1 MSFIN
6 TKALHHT
13 RHTLMA
19 SLLMFSTSNALA
31 LNYGGM
37 SGGGGNVLNPT
48 PPDRTVNR
56 YEVRALA
63 KHLPTLLPKVAQYL
77 AHKQSILA
85 QTPVGQAG
93 ADEGL
98 RPLFQ
103 TRHAIL
109 RLLRTVPLDVEHHK
123 SCFDGSGNPVDGS
136 VAEDDDDVCLSALN
150 IALKVHPT
158 EIDAQSKALIV
169 HEYGEKAGLDE
180 AAAISVQAHVLEDVL
195 NTP

>member
-6 TKALHHT
+6 TKALHLT

-19 SLLMFSTSNALA
+19 SLLVLTTSNALA
-31 LNYGGM
+31 LNRGGM
-37 SGGGGNVLNPT
+37 SGGGGNVMNPT
-48 PPDRTVNR
+48 PPDRIVDR
-56 YEVRALA
+56 HEVRALA
-63 KHLPTLLPKVAQYL
+63 NHLPTLLPKVAQYL
-77 AHKQSILA
+77 AQKQNALA

-93 ADEGL
+93 ADENL

-103 TRHAIL
+103 TRHNIL

-136 VAEDDDDVCLSALN
+136 VAEDDDEVCLSALN

-158 EIDAQSKALIV
+158 EIDAQSQALIV